1 MSLTF
6 PTPTGRIPI
15 YVSRFDV
22 LWLVLVRDV
31 VLQVGRHS
39 WDGNLKFGSLLAV
52 KLKEE
57 TKLAEIQESA
67 EEDP

>member
-15 YVSRFDV
+15 YVSRCDV

-31 VLQVGRHS
+31 VLEAGRHS
-39 WDGNLKFGSLLAV
+39 RDGNLKFGSLLAV

-57 TKLAEIQESA
+57 TKPAEIQESA

>member
-1 MSLTF
+1 MSLTL

-31 VLQVGRHS
+31 VLEAGRHS
-39 WDGNLKFGSLLAV
+39 RDGNLKFGSLLAV